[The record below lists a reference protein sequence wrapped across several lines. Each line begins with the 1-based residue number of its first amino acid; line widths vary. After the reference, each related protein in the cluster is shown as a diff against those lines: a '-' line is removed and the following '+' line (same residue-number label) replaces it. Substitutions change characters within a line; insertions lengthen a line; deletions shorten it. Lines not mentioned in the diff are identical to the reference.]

1 MAQERAK
8 RRREQP
14 AEAKR
19 QPKKRKKWH
28 TKDKLMLDTK
38 NYVLFG
44 IGIFLIIL
52 GFILLA
58 AESLTL
64 APLLLVL
71 GYCVFIPLS
80 ILVGIGGEES
90 VEEKIAESGTRTD

>member
-1 MAQERAK
+1 MAQDRAQ
-8 RRREQP
+8 RRREKA
-14 AEAKR
+14 AEQKGR
-19 QPKKRKKWH
+19 RPRKKWH
-28 TKDKLMLDTK
+28 SEDKLLLDTK
-38 NYVLFG
+38 NYVLFA
-44 IGIFLIIL
+44 IGVFLIIV

-90 VEEKIAESGTRTD
+90 IEERIAESGSRVD